1 MFSQIRKEKHSDIY
15 KAFVREKPVDM
26 LIFLN
31 NAKGPAYS
39 SVLAKNADCTYSHVV
54 KVLKEMEEHGLVI
67 FNKKG
72 RLKLLSLTNK
82 GKELAEALEKVKSI
96 LDTD

>member
-1 MFSQIRKEKHSDIY
+1 MIGQTKNEKHSKIY
-15 KAFVREKPVDM
+15 SAFVREKPADM

-31 NAKGPAYS
+31 NAKGPMYS
-39 SVLAKNADCTYSHVV
+39 SVLAKQADCTYSHVV
-54 KVLKEMEEHGLVI
+54 KVLKQMEKHGLVI

-82 GKELAEALEKVKSI
+82 GKELAEAFSKVKKI
-96 LDTD
+96 LDGE

>member
-1 MFSQIRKEKHSDIY
+1 MFGQIKKETHSKIY
-15 KAFVREKPVDM
+15 TAFVREKPVEL

-31 NAKGPAYS
+31 NAKGPVYS
-39 SVLAKNADCTYSHVV
+39 SILAKNADCTYSHVV
-54 KVLKEMEEHGLVI
+54 KVLKEMEKNGLVI

-82 GKELAEALEKVKSI
+82 GKELAEAFEKVRNLLNKK
-96 LDTD
+96 